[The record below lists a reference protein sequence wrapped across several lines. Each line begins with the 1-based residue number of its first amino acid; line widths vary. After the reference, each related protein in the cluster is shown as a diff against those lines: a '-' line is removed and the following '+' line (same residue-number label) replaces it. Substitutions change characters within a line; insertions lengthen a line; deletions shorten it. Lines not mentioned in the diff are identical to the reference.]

1 MFFTFTWHLITVIN
15 HVYKLHSQRNKLGS
29 SCSKVVGR
37 DVSRDPALL
46 ARITIKKKCN
56 KIKKAEVISHTVCD
70 DEKREG
76 QFLRVTS
83 TNRQQ

>member
-1 MFFTFTWHLITVIN
+1 MFFTFTWHLITVIKQ
-15 HVYKLHSQRNKLGS
+15 VYKLHSQRNKLGS

-37 DVSRDPALL
+37 DVTRDLALL
-46 ARITIKKKCN
+46 ARVTKKKCN
-56 KIKKAEVISHTVCD
+56 NIKKAEVISHAVCD